1 MNFEALVRLVRSLP
15 CFDLHLLAQAADDT
29 RANLRAQ
36 LGRWQKAGKI
46 ISLRRGM
53 YALADIYRA
62 APATPAGLAHLLYS
76 PSYLSGLWALA
87 FHDLIPERA
96 VRLTSVTPRVP
107 LLFENPFG
115 VFEYRNIKQ
124 EAFFGYRE
132 EPFGPATIVV
142 AEPEKAL
149 LDHWHLTPGE
159 WTTQRLAEMRY
170 QHTDTVNEGRLCAF
184 AERFARPRLARAV
197 ERWLELRSESDE
209 GTVLL

>member
-1 MNFEALVRLVRSLP
+1 MNFETLVRFVRALP
-15 CFDLHLLAQAADDT
+15 CFDLHLLAQASDDT

-53 YALADIYRA
+53 YALADIYQA

-76 PSYLSGLWALA
+76 PSYLSGPWALA
-87 FHDLIPERA
+87 FHDLIPERV

-107 LLFENPFG
+107 RIFENPFG

-132 EPFGPATIVV
+132 ELFGPATIVV

-170 QHTDTVNEGRLCAF
+170 QHTDSVNEGRLRAF

-197 ERWLELRSESDE
+197 NRWLELRSQSDE

>member
-1 MNFEALVRLVRSLP
+1 MNFETLLRLVRPLP

-29 RANLRAQ
+29 RGTLRAQ

-46 ISLRRGM
+46 ISLRRGK

-62 APATPAGLAHLLYS
+62 APVTPAGLAHLLYS

-87 FHDLIPERA
+87 FYDLIPER
-96 VRLTSVTPRVP
+96 VIRLTSVTPRVP
-107 LLFENPFG
+107 RLFENPLG

-132 EPFGPATIVV
+132 EPFGPSTIVV

-149 LDHWHLTPGE
+149 LDHWHLSPGE
-159 WTTQRLAEMRY
+159 WTSERLEEMRY
-170 QHTDTVNEGRLCAF
+170 QHTDVVNEGRLREF
-184 AERFARPRLARAV
+184 AGRFARPRLDRAV
-197 ERWLELRSESDE
+197 DRWLERRSRGDE
-209 GTVLL
+209 GTILL

>member
-1 MNFEALVRLVRSLP
+1 MNFETLVRLVRPLP

-53 YALADIYRA
+53 YVLANIYRA
-62 APATPAGLAHLLYS
+62 SPATPAGLAHLLYS

-107 LLFENPFG
+107 RLFENPFG

-124 EAFFGYRE
+124 EAFFGYHE

-149 LDHWHLTPGE
+149 LDYWHLTPGE

-170 QHTDTVNEGRLCAF
+170 QHTDSVNEGRLRAF

-197 ERWLELRSESDE
+197 ERWLELRTQSDD